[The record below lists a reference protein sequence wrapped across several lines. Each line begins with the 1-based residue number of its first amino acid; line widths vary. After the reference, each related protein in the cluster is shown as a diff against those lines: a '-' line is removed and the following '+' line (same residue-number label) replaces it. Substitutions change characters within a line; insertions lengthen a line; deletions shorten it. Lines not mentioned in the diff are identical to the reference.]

1 MERQRELAI
10 EAFAAGDGAVAG
22 KLQGDRETAEAAAAG
37 VAEKLAGAQ
46 RAQGRAE
53 ADRVQY
59 AKDNIDALLREVAPD
74 AQQVAARV
82 EEALVDLARAREEWG
97 QQEPRSPRW
106 LEATHR
112 PERDPHLEPPPWR

>member
-10 EAFAAGDGAVAG
+10 EAFAAGDDAVAG